1 MSLFGFFPLGV
12 TFFIGVRDFPGL
24 IWLCASC
31 TSARFLSLAKL
42 SIAKGRIM
50 LMKLSEACSIK
61 ADGRACQA
69 ANSEAETVISRA

>member
-1 MSLFGFFPLGV
+1 
-12 TFFIGVRDFPGL
+12 
-24 IWLCASC
+24 
-31 TSARFLSLAKL
+31 
-42 SIAKGRIM
+42 M